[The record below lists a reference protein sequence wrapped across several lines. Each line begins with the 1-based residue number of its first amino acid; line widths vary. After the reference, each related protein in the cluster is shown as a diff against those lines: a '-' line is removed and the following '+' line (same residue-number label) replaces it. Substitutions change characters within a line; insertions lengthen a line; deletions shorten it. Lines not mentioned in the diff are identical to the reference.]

1 MEWQQGQK
9 VGVFLHTYTGP
20 KNVTLATIVK
30 VGKTRV
36 TLDNGDQYTLQ
47 GLKVGSDRWTSTH
60 IMAWDDTVQRL
71 YERSQIAKRHAQLR
85 ACIESVDW
93 RNVSI
98 EDLEAVTAVLA
109 ERGLAN
115 KGTAG
120 AIARIA
126 VKAN

>member
-1 MEWQQGQK
+1 
-9 VGVFLHTYTGP
+9 LHTYTEQP
-20 KNVTLATIVK
+20 NVTLATIVK
-30 VGKTRV
+30 VSKTRV

-47 GLKVGSDRWTSTH
+47 GLKVGSDRWTSTR
-60 IMAWDDTVQRL
+60 IMAWDDQVQRL

-85 ACIESVDW
+85 ARIESVDW